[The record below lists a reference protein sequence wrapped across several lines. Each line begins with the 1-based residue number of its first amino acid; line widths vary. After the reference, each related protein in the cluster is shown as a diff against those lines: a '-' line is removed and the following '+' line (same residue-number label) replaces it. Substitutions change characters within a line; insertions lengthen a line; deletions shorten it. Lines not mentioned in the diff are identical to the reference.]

1 MSKLTRDQAV
11 KEVGLDAVIEVEGEN
26 VDYTGR
32 VTGNDW
38 VEFSATVDAK
48 DGDGEKVKLVMYV
61 MVSQAELDSADGLD
75 GVDWEKAISEAE
87 FQIV

>member
-1 MSKLTRDQAV
+1 MSKITRTQAV
-11 KEVGLDAVIEVEGEN
+11 DQVGENAVLEVEGSS

-38 VEFSATVDAK
+38 VEFAATVSAK
-48 DGDGEKVKLVMYV
+48 DAEGESVKLVMYV
-61 MVSQAELDSADGLD
+61 MVSQSELDSCEELD
-75 GVDWEKAISEAE
+75 CVNWEKAVSEAE